1 MVKNI
6 KNSIAIK
13 KNFSKATKK
22 DRIWELDFIR
32 GICVLLMIWDHFMYN
47 IADIFGDVWVST
59 NPDAFTGIY
68 EFACNYE
75 YGLLREIFH
84 PIIFNLFFILCG
96 ISCNLSRNNLKRGVI
111 ALFLAFGITTVTSTF
126 NMEIRFGV
134 LHMLAFSILIYF
146 IISKVCREDK
156 RLISMVCLIAGM
168 VIYFFIF
175 MYASQVMKGVIEEKT
190 NRIIEVLVS
199 SVKPFQFLL
208 GKIIG
213 VATVGLVQFLI
224 WVIFGVVLIFVMQAF
239 FLPGL
244 ELEALRSANVAGA
257 VSDISGVQHLSAEQL
272 EIIQKVAMTIEPFFI
287 FKFLAAFLFYFI
299 GGYLLYA
306 SLFAAI
312 GAAVDNETDSQQFL
326 TPLSIVLVVG
336 LYIGFAAMKS
346 PESPLVFWSSLI
358 PFTSPIVML
367 VRIPFGVP
375 VWELFCSMALLVAS
389 FIFFTWLSGRI
400 YRVGI
405 LMYGKKVTWKE
416 LYKWLKY

>member
-96 ISCNLSRNNLKRGVI
+96 ISCNLSRNNLKCGVI

-168 VIYFFIF
+168 VIIAVSGVYTNSPPQNANENLGFIASYLGDYYSTDYFP
-175 MYASQVMKGVIEEKT
+175 MLPHLAYV
-190 NRIIEVLVS
+190 
-199 SVKPFQFLL
+199 LL
-208 GKIIG
+208 GASVGGFVYGNKKSVLPVLDKYGWYKPINFFGNKALIFYIIHQP
-213 VATVGLVQFLI
+213 VIVGL
-224 WVIFGVVLIFVMQAF
+224 
-239 FLPGL
+239 
-244 ELEALRSANVAGA
+244 
-257 VSDISGVQHLSAEQL
+257 
-272 EIIQKVAMTIEPFFI
+272 
-287 FKFLAAFLFYFI
+287 
-299 GGYLLYA
+299 
-306 SLFAAI
+306 
-312 GAAVDNETDSQQFL
+312 
-326 TPLSIVLVVG
+326 
-336 LYIGFAAMKS
+336 
-346 PESPLVFWSSLI
+346 
-358 PFTSPIVML
+358 
-367 VRIPFGVP
+367 
-375 VWELFCSMALLVAS
+375 MALISYL
-389 FIFFTWLSGRI
+389 FITPGNFVFF
-400 YRVGI
+400 
-405 LMYGKKVTWKE
+405 
-416 LYKWLKY
+416 